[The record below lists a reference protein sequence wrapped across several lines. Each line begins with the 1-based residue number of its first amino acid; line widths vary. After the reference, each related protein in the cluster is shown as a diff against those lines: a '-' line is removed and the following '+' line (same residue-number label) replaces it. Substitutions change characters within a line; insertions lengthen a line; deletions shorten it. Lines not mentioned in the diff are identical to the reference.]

1 MLGGAARVFGRL
13 LPRASAR
20 HSGCCHARSR
30 HRRACH
36 YHAAVCEE
44 LGAPLTV
51 RALPRPAL
59 RPGEVRVASRAAGVN
74 FADVLMVAGKY
85 QVRPELP
92 FVPGFEV
99 AGTVA
104 EIGPPLPQGEEGE
117 GGGGGGGGGSGGGG
131 GGGGGGDGGD
141 GAAAAAA
148 VLPPLRVGDPVLA
161 LPEQGGFASEVV
173 LPASRCVGIPSFPG
187 KEHLDFDQAAALAVG
202 FGTAHVALAHR
213 ARLRPGE
220 TVLVTAAAGGVGL
233 GAVQV
238 AKCMGA
244 GKVIACAGG
253 PAKAALARCFGADV
267 ALDYHAPGFEL
278 RAAVEAA
285 TGVAG
290 GGVDVVVE
298 MVGGEVCET
307 ALRLLR
313 WEGRLVVV
321 GFAGGCI
328 PALPANVLLLKN
340 AAALGVFWGEY
351 LARDPATLRASLET
365 VLDWWRRDG
374 KKSRTLQPHVGERFA
389 LTDVNEA
396 LAALGSGG
404 TSGKVVIDTTSF
416 NFLPDGGGG
425 GGMWVPGS

>member
-1 MLGGAARVFGRL
+1 MLGVFGRL

-30 HRRACH
+30 RLCH

-44 LGAPLTV
+44 LGAPLAV
-51 RALPRPAL
+51 RALPRRPL
-59 RPGEVRVASRAAGVN
+59 RPGEVRVAARAAGVN
-74 FADVLMVAGKY
+74 FADVLMVQGKY

-99 AGTVA
+99 AGTVE
-104 EIGPPLPQGEEGE
+104 EIGPPLPQGEWEEG
-117 GGGGGGGGGSGGGG
+117 GGGG
-131 GGGGGGDGGD
+131 GGGGGGDGD
-141 GAAAAAA
+141 GGAGAVAAS
-148 VLPPLRVGDPVLA
+148 PPLRVGDPVLA

-173 LPASRCVGIPSFPG
+173 LSASRCVGVPSFPG

-253 PAKAALARCFGADV
+253 PAKTALARCFGADV

-298 MVGGEVCET
+298 MVGGKVCEE

-321 GFAGGCI
+321 GFAGGSI
-328 PALPANVLLLKN
+328 PALPANVLLVKN

-351 LARDPATLRASLET
+351 LARDPATLRGSLET
-365 VLDWWRRDG
+365 VLDWWRRDD
-374 KKSRTLQPHVGERFA
+374 KKTRTLQPHVGERFA
-389 LTDVNEA
+389 LTDANEA

-416 NFLPDGGGG
+416 NFLGGGGGG